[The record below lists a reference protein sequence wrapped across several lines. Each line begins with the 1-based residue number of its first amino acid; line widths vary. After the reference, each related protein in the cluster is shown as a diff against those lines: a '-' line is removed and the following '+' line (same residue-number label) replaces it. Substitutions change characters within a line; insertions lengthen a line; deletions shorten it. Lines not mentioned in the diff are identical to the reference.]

1 MASWLINVAEDLPE
15 HVDFAIEQGFWD
27 LTRNRNIRSGDLVY
41 FWLSGTG
48 LVARGRVM
56 ADVYPIDGQSPRGRW
71 KDDSEDRYP
80 YRIDIAAEKTGD
92 LAGVPWTRV
101 VEFIGD
107 PTRKA
112 HTMPFAVHGA
122 VEARLAALFDEDL
135 PGTDDGPNEA
145 PKETDQRI
153 EKYRMVR

>member
-1 MASWLINVAEDLPE
+1 PHPVRYRNGAIRVASWLINVAEDLPE

-56 ADVYPIDGQSPRGRW
+56 ADVYPIDGQSPCGRW

-80 YRIDIAAEKTGD
+80 YRIDIAAEKTD
-92 LAGVPWTRV
+92 AVAGMKWGRMT
-101 VEFIGD
+101 EFIGM
-107 PTRKA
+107 PKRGA
-112 HTMPFAVHGA
+112 NSMPF
-122 VEARLAALFDEDL
+122 
-135 PGTDDGPNEA
+135 P
-145 PKETDQRI
+145 
-153 EKYRMVR
+153 